1 MNGQKKEDTDKS
13 LAFLEV
19 SKDNKF
25 STGYEDAFEFSTDDK
40 LYDILMRKVY
50 KEEFTDL
57 AFRRLTSELK
67 RFLRVFKNPMA
78 KFQHVQFLL
87 DNFMGPRLIIWKED
101 SIIDTSYLSVW
112 KSYHPDSIACKL
124 RILAR
129 VQDRKGEEYEFAM
142 DKLDAILAETDEEDL
157 FDKK

>member
-1 MNGQKKEDTDKS
+1 MNGQKEDIDES

-19 SKDNKF
+19 SKDNKL
-25 STGYEDAFEFSTDDK
+25 STGYENAFEFSTDDK

-57 AFRRLTSELK
+57 ASELK

-78 KFQHVQFLL
+78 RFQHVQFLL
-87 DNFMGPRLIIWKED
+87 DNFMGPRLIIWKGG
-101 SIIDTSYLSVW
+101 SIVDTSYLSVW

-142 DKLDAILAETDEEDL
+142 YKLDAILAEMDEEDL